1 MNQKLLWLTA
11 IILIAATS
19 LIGGYYDSR
28 SKTPIATTQLESPNS
43 ENLGFN
49 EAVDASV
56 DNYAGDL
63 DLEKLTKNSILGMLH
78 QLDPHSS
85 FFTKEEFDRLQTET
99 SSRIYGIGVSIVKRY
114 DRVYVIAATPGAPGH
129 RAGLRYGDAIIKIDG
144 VNVEDM
150 ASDQVVQRV
159 RGERGE
165 EVEMTVERAGT
176 PQPITV
182 RIKRDE
188 VRLPTVRNAFM
199 LDEDGIGYIALTGG
213 FSLKTSEELTEVI
226 TELKQ
231 EGMKRLI
238 LDLRGNPGGLLNQA
252 VEVSRKFL
260 LPNQRIVEVRGRD
273 ISYTP
278 TVYEVPENNVPETMP
293 LVVLINGQ
301 SASASEVVAG
311 ALQDHDRAIIVGENS
326 FGKGLV
332 QNVKRVWGGA
342 GITLTVAKYYTPT
355 GRSIQR
361 DYSNVS
367 FYDYYFKRNGDGE
380 KLDETPRGDAVQTD
394 IGRTVYGGGGITPD
408 IEVKAQD
415 MDTVRS
421 KLFYGV
427 FSFVRQLVAG
437 QIAGFREYRINEA
450 ANRKR
455 LTVDILNRYPVT
467 EELIAAFRH
476 YLTTKKE
483 FTVADDKFASHQ
495 NYIRALL
502 KREIL
507 TAAYGPEIGEQ
518 AYISE
523 DAQLQRA
530 IKSFAEAQNLIETAR
545 RAHNIAQ

>member
-1 MNQKLLWLTA
+1 M
-11 IILIAATS
+11 IVLIAAAS
-19 LIGGYYDSR
+19 LVGGYYDQHSR
-28 SKTPIATTQLESPNS
+28 TRLTTTESQSPNS
-43 ENLGFN
+43 QNFGFD
-49 EAVDASV
+49 EAVNSTL

-63 DLEKLTKNSILGMLH
+63 DLEKLTKYSILGMLH

-99 SSRIYGIGVSIVKRY
+99 NSRIYGIGVSIVKRY
-114 DRVYVIAATPGAPGH
+114 DRVYVISATPGAPGH
-129 RAGLRYGDAIIKIDG
+129 RAGLRYGDAIIKVDG
-144 VNVEDM
+144 ENVE
-150 ASDQVVQRV
+150 AWPSEQVVQRV
-159 RGERGE
+159 RGERGDE
-165 EVEMTVERAGT
+165 LEMTVERAGV
-176 PQPITV
+176 PEPITV

-188 VRLPTVRNAFM
+188 VKLPTVRNAFM

-213 FSLKTSEELTEVI
+213 FSLKTSEEMTEALAD
-226 TELKQ
+226 LKQ
-231 EGMKRLI
+231 EGMKKLI

-252 VEVSRKFL
+252 VEVARKFL
-260 LPNQRIVEVRGRD
+260 QPNQKIVEVRGRD
-273 ISYTP
+273 TSYTP
-278 TVYEVPENNVPETMP
+278 TVYEVPENNIPENVP

-380 KLDETPRGDAVQTD
+380 KMDETPRGDALHTD

-408 IEVKAQD
+408 IEARAPEAD
-415 MDTVRS
+415 ATRS

-437 QIAGFREYRINEA
+437 QIHGLREYRVSESQ
-450 ANRKR
+450 NRKK
-455 LTVDILNRYPVT
+455 LTPDMMNRYPVT
-467 EELIAAFRH
+467 DELIATFRQ
-476 YLTTKKE
+476 YLTTQKE
-483 FTVADDKFASHQ
+483 FNVSDEKFASHT
-495 NYIRALL
+495 NYIRALMR
-502 KREIL
+502 REIL
-507 TAAYGPEIGEQ
+507 TAAYSPEIGEQ

-523 DAQLQRA
+523 DVQLQRA
-530 IKSFAEAQNLIETAR
+530 IKSFNEAQNLIETAR
-545 RAHNIAQ
+545 RAQNITQ

>member
-1 MNQKLLWLTA
+1 MKQKLLWLTV
-11 IILIAATS
+11 IVLIAAAS
-19 LIGGYYDSR
+19 LVGGYYERR
-28 SKTPIATTQLESPNS
+28 SKATLTTNEATAPNS
-43 ENLGFN
+43 ENLGFD
-49 EAVDASV
+49 EAVAATL
-56 DNYAGDL
+56 DNYAGNL
-63 DLEKLTKNSILGMLH
+63 DLEKLTKYSILGMLH

-99 SSRIYGIGVSIVKRY
+99 NSRIYGIGVSIVKRY
-114 DRVYVIAATPGAPGH
+114 DRVYVISSTPGAPGH
-129 RAGLRYGDAIIKIDG
+129 RAGLRYGDAIIKVDG
-144 VNVEDM
+144 ENVENWQ
-150 ASDQVVQRV
+150 SDQVVLRV
-159 RGERGE
+159 RGEKGD
-165 EVEMTVERAGT
+165 EVEMTVERAGV
-176 PQPITV
+176 PEPITV

-188 VRLPTVRNAFM
+188 VKLPTVRNAFM

-213 FSLKTSEELTEVI
+213 FSLKTSEELTEAI

-252 VEVSRKFL
+252 VEVARKFL
-260 LPNQRIVEVRGRD
+260 QPSQRIVEVRGRD
-273 ISYTP
+273 TSYTP
-278 TVYEVPENNVPETMP
+278 TVYEVPENNMPENVP

-380 KLDETPRGDAVQTD
+380 KLDETPRGDALHTD
-394 IGRTVYGGGGITPD
+394 LGRTVYGGGGITPD
-408 IEVKAQD
+408 IEVKAPETDQ
-415 MDTVRS
+415 TRS

-437 QIAGFREYRINEA
+437 QIPGHREYRVTESQT
-450 ANRKR
+450 KR
-455 LTVDILNRYPVT
+455 SITSEMINRYPVT
-467 EELIAAFRH
+467 DELIAAFRQ
-476 YLTTKKE
+476 YLATKKE
-483 FTVADDKFASHQ
+483 FNIPEDKFASHL
-495 NYIRALL
+495 NYTRALM

-507 TAAYGPEIGEQ
+507 TAAYSPEIGEQ

-523 DAQLQRA
+523 DTQLQRA
-530 IKSFAEAQNLIETAR
+530 IKSFVEAQNLIETAR
-545 RAHNIAQ
+545 RAQNIQQ